1 MHHSLAIELN
11 TNYSSNTGSLIVH
24 HSRLPPDSRKKIDS
38 LRIKDDE
45 RREVEKRKK
54 TVKANLDN
62 PKAREELVRLQVE
75 MRAVVARAMFL
86 NSKEEKDGF
95 TRWTKEIKKYHDE
108 ICRVVDSEMA
118 RIKGLTKSRTNC
130 HYKTMGVRWELLRDI
145 AMDNDSTKPHVQ
157 PVSCSLEPS
166 HGGRRHSSLY
176 EEMIVGCVSPKVHQ
190 KTRIERIDS
199 DASSVSSNAING
211 SAVLCRVYA
220 QSLASYFKKCCED
233 TVKIVNEASKISDL
247 DEFVSSHGIPYLD
260 FDDSPENLVK
270 GKRLSLQ
277 FGSIKGIERAVVK
290 AEEKRDEMDE
300 GKIPSRVLPSSL
312 NNIQSARILTGLDY
326 VLDWLRATVCAQ
338 DPYLLSVFFAVIQEN
353 SRMFRLQRVKNK
365 FFDDQYEENIRTNVL
380 INLFLLYPPD
390 EDTYRSSKLHFGK
403 FDPQLAGKPLT
414 SCEIQLT
421 LNDYLTIKGL
431 MHTYYEIKRSTTG
444 ALAILKHPIFMNDFT
459 LEPQIPDVV
468 REIKA
473 QEASIKRV
481 THRFIQKLK
490 RKARER
496 KESDSSLPSRKEEER
511 NR

>member
-1 MHHSLAIELN
+1 
-11 TNYSSNTGSLIVH
+11 
-24 HSRLPPDSRKKIDS
+24 
-38 LRIKDDE
+38 
-45 RREVEKRKK
+45 
-54 TVKANLDN
+54 
-62 PKAREELVRLQVE
+62 
-75 MRAVVARAMFL
+75 
-86 NSKEEKDGF
+86 
-95 TRWTKEIKKYHDE
+95 
-108 ICRVVDSEMA
+108 
-118 RIKGLTKSRTNC
+118 
-130 HYKTMGVRWELLRDI
+130 
-145 AMDNDSTKPHVQ
+145 
-157 PVSCSLEPS
+157 
-166 HGGRRHSSLY
+166 
-176 EEMIVGCVSPKVHQ
+176 
-190 KTRIERIDS
+190 
-199 DASSVSSNAING
+199 
-211 SAVLCRVYA
+211 
-220 QSLASYFKKCCED
+220 
-233 TVKIVNEASKISDL
+233 
-247 DEFVSSHGIPYLD
+247 
-260 FDDSPENLVK
+260 
-270 GKRLSLQ
+270 
-277 FGSIKGIERAVVK
+277 
-290 AEEKRDEMDE
+290 MDE